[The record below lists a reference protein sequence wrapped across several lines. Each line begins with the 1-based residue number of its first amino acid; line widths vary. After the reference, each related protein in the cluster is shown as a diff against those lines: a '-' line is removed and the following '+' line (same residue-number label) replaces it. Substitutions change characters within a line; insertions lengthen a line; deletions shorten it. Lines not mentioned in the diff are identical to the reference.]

1 MIDTLYLLLYTLPLS
16 IAFMT
21 FECTGIELA
30 SPTFATFILS
40 VFIPSCLIIFKKGN
54 TAFKI
59 SCVVILVLLI
69 ARFLFSLLPNGNPDF
84 ILSNM
89 KYIWISLLS
98 LFAFG
103 LGLLMIRF
111 RAFRIITAVGLI
123 AYLITMLSL
132 NLLVNAS
139 GIAFMFFQCTVILA
153 EEAQLLWKKEG
164 YTDHK
169 KHLVYTSPFLLAG
182 LLLALILKAPNDP
195 YSWNLVKKVYTYF
208 KSGGSKLT
216 QLLFYDKTDDFE
228 DNLIDLKNID
238 EISNYAPNDSIDIIE
253 LKNGY
258 NGERV
263 IYLDGK
269 IYDSPDKDF
278 YTEAVGLDVLET
290 LSAAIQYREG
300 HPQDILKSVILDL
313 NFKMYKTGYVFSP
326 LKTLSIKPF
335 DKKIKYSATGG
346 QILFDKKRGYDT
358 HYQIEYFMMNT
369 RHPEFRKFACRE
381 YEERPEIWDRL
392 LQTYHLENN
401 PDYSFEKYLEHK
413 KKIYETYTQTENI
426 PERITKLISDE
437 LTKYNLS
444 LEKGQFL
451 LDRKRTYDKLKL
463 LEACLWETPVE
474 KTGYHPAV
482 LFKMLARS
490 QGVPTRLVQGFV
502 VPFKDRTQMMINSN
516 MIHIW
521 PEAYIE
527 NIGWIPFEPSGGF
540 VYGSGWSLFDDPGG
554 YTYEIPDEYFPEV
567 EALPKEDY
575 VPLSKPQESKKIYW
589 SIIGGLLLIIILSIV
604 LIIPISLLV
613 IHSKYQNAEMPDKIR
628 ILSKRNLKI
637 LHLLNFNMNEGETLT
652 EFATRVQKAIENSG
666 DCFLFI
672 QNYEYLLYS
681 EKPVNQKMIDEC
693 KKSTTALLKLLKN
706 EKGRLY
712 FIYFLRSF

>member
-169 KHLVYTSPFLLAG
+169 KHLIYTSPFLLAG

-208 KSGGSKLT
+208 KSGGSKLS

-238 EISNYAPNDSIDIIE
+238 EISNYAPNDSVDIIE

-381 YEERPEIWDRL
+381 YEEHPEIWDRL

-502 VPFKDRTQMMINSN
+502 VPVKDRTQMMINSN

-554 YTYEIPDEYFPEV
+554 YTYEIPDEYLPEV

-575 VPLSKPQESKKIYW
+575 VPLSKPQESKKVYW

-652 EFATRVQKAIENSG
+652 EFAIRVQKAIENSD

-706 EKGRLY
+706 EKGHLY

>member
-238 EISNYAPNDSIDIIE
+238 EISNYAPNDSIDI
-253 LKNGY
+253 
-258 NGERV
+258 
-263 IYLDGK
+263 
-269 IYDSPDKDF
+269 F
-278 YTEAVGLDVLET
+278 
-290 LSAAIQYREG
+290 
-300 HPQDILKSVILDL
+300 
-313 NFKMYKTGYVFSP
+313 
-326 LKTLSIKPF
+326 
-335 DKKIKYSATGG
+335 
-346 QILFDKKRGYDT
+346 
-358 HYQIEYFMMNT
+358 
-369 RHPEFRKFACRE
+369 
-381 YEERPEIWDRL
+381 
-392 LQTYHLENN
+392 
-401 PDYSFEKYLEHK
+401 
-413 KKIYETYTQTENI
+413 
-426 PERITKLISDE
+426 
-437 LTKYNLS
+437 
-444 LEKGQFL
+444 
-451 LDRKRTYDKLKL
+451 
-463 LEACLWETPVE
+463 
-474 KTGYHPAV
+474 
-482 LFKMLARS
+482 
-490 QGVPTRLVQGFV
+490 
-502 VPFKDRTQMMINSN
+502 
-516 MIHIW
+516 
-521 PEAYIE
+521 
-527 NIGWIPFEPSGGF
+527 
-540 VYGSGWSLFDDPGG
+540 
-554 YTYEIPDEYFPEV
+554 
-567 EALPKEDY
+567 
-575 VPLSKPQESKKIYW
+575 
-589 SIIGGLLLIIILSIV
+589 
-604 LIIPISLLV
+604 
-613 IHSKYQNAEMPDKIR
+613 
-628 ILSKRNLKI
+628 
-637 LHLLNFNMNEGETLT
+637 
-652 EFATRVQKAIENSG
+652 
-666 DCFLFI
+666 
-672 QNYEYLLYS
+672 
-681 EKPVNQKMIDEC
+681 
-693 KKSTTALLKLLKN
+693 
-706 EKGRLY
+706 
-712 FIYFLRSF
+712 

>member
-182 LLLALILKAPNDP
+182 LFLALILKAPNDP

-238 EISNYAPNDSIDIIE
+238 EISNYAPNDSVDIIE

-502 VPFKDRTQMMINSN
+502 VPVKDRTQMMINSN

-554 YTYEIPDEYFPEV
+554 YTYEIPDEYLPEV

-652 EFATRVQKAIENSG
+652 EFANRVQKAIENSD

-693 KKSTTALLKLLKN
+693 KKSTNALLKLLKN

>member
-1 MIDTLYLLLYTLPLS
+1 
-16 IAFMT
+16 
-21 FECTGIELA
+21 
-30 SPTFATFILS
+30 
-40 VFIPSCLIIFKKGN
+40 
-54 TAFKI
+54 
-59 SCVVILVLLI
+59 
-69 ARFLFSLLPNGNPDF
+69 
-84 ILSNM
+84 
-89 KYIWISLLS
+89 
-98 LFAFG
+98 
-103 LGLLMIRF
+103 MIRF

-182 LLLALILKAPNDP
+182 LFLALILKAPNDP

-238 EISNYAPNDSIDIIE
+238 EISNYAPNDSVDIIE

-502 VPFKDRTQMMINSN
+502 VPVKDRTQMMINSN

-554 YTYEIPDEYFPEV
+554 YTYEIPDEYLPEV

-652 EFATRVQKAIENSG
+652 EFANRVQKAIENSD

-693 KKSTTALLKLLKN
+693 KKSTNALLKLLKN